1 MKRAI
6 LRAATNFIYFSL
18 NLIMVLISTLVPF
31 YYSVIA
37 LTEPQTVTTVIQNI
51 DYKNLIKKTPA
62 LETTLKDYGI
72 DYKKAD
78 EIMKSKEA
86 GELIEVYADEATE
99 ILLTLPE
106 NRKIDSSLIKE
117 LVDENID
124 KVLTVTKKN
133 TNIKFNQEEVKKTVS
148 NYIEENESV
157 IEECVPVFEQA
168 RTVIKQ
174 IKFSRIVSR
183 TLSLPFIIIFTAV
196 MIMITA
202 LIFIIKRRKFN
213 GLLFLGADF
222 TVISIIL
229 GLTVYFCK
237 SSFVTSLALKMS
249 DFGVSIIESAVSV
262 YADGIIIAVIIAVAL
277 AVIAFMLFAVLR
289 YIKSIPPT
297 VCDILDT
304 LNTDDNSPRH

>member
-18 NLIMVLISTLVPF
+18 NLIMVLICTLVPF

-297 VCDILDT
+297 VCDISDT

>member
-1 MKRAI
+1 MKRVI
-6 LRAATNFIYFSL
+6 LRAVTNFIYILLNSL
-18 NLIMVLISTLVPF
+18 MILICTIVPF

-51 DYKNLIKKTPA
+51 DYKTLIKKTPT
-62 LETTLKDYGI
+62 LEATLKDYGI

-86 GELIEVYADEATE
+86 GELIEVYVDEASE

-106 NRKIDSSLIKE
+106 NQKFDSSLVKK

-124 KVLTVTKKN
+124 KVLTVTKEN
-133 TNIKFNQEEVKKTVS
+133 TNIEFDEKEVKATVS
-148 NYIEENESV
+148 NYIAENESN
-157 IEECVPVFEQA
+157 IEEFAPVFEQA

-183 TLSLPFIIIFTAV
+183 TLTLPFIIIFASV
-196 MIMITA
+196 VLAITA
-202 LIFIIKRRKFN
+202 LIFIIKRRQFN

-222 TVISIIL
+222 TAVSIIL
-229 GLTVYFCK
+229 GLTLYFCK
-237 SSFVTSLALKMS
+237 SSFVTSLAVKMS

-262 YADGIIIAVIIAVAL
+262 YEDRIIIAIIISTTL
-277 AVIAFMLFAVLR
+277 AVLAFMLFAALR
-289 YIKSIPPT
+289 YLKSIPPIVSDT
-297 VCDILDT
+297 ADIPSTSDG
-304 LNTDDNSPRH
+304 SPSY

>member
-18 NLIMVLISTLVPF
+18 NLIMVLICTLVPF

-62 LETTLKDYGI
+62 LETTLEDYGI

-297 VCDILDT
+297 VCDISDT
-304 LNTDDNSPRH
+304 LNTDDNSP

>member
-304 LNTDDNSPRH
+304 LNTDDNSP

>member
-1 MKRAI
+1 MI
-6 LRAATNFIYFSL
+6 LICTI
-18 NLIMVLISTLVPF
+18 VPF

-51 DYKNLIKKTPA
+51 DYKTLIKKTPS
-62 LETTLKDYGI
+62 LEATLKDYGI

-99 ILLTLPE
+99 ILLSIPE
-106 NRKIDSSLIKE
+106 NRKIDSSLVKE

-124 KVLTVTKKN
+124 KVLTVTKEN
-133 TNIKFNQEEVKKTVS
+133 TNIEFDEKEVKETVS
-148 NYIEENESV
+148 NYIAENESS
-157 IEECVPVFEQA
+157 IEEYVPVFEQA

-183 TLSLPFIIIFTAV
+183 TLTLPFIIIFTAV
-196 MIMITA
+196 IIMITA
-202 LIFIIKRRKFN
+202 LIFIIKRRQFN

-222 TVISIIL
+222 TAVSIIL

-237 SSFVTSLALKMS
+237 SSFVTSLAVKMS
-249 DFGVSIIESAVSV
+249 DFGVSIIESAVSL
-262 YADGIIIAVIIAVAL
+262 YEDRIIIAIIIAATL
-277 AVIAFMLFAVLR
+277 AVLAFMLFAALR
-289 YIKSIPPT
+289 YLKSIPPSVSDT
-297 VCDILDT
+297 ADIT
-304 LNTDDNSPRH
+304 STGEGSSCY

>member
-6 LRAATNFIYFSL
+6 LRAVINFINISL
-18 NLIMVLISTLVPF
+18 NLIMVLICTLVPF

-51 DYKNLIKKTPA
+51 DYKTLIKKTPT

-124 KVLTVTKKN
+124 KVLIFTKEN
-133 TNIKFNQEEVKKTVS
+133 TNIEFDEKEVKKTVS
-148 NYIEENESV
+148 EYIAENENNIEEYA
-157 IEECVPVFEQA
+157 PVFEQA

-183 TLSLPFIIIFTAV
+183 TLTLPFIIIFTAV
-196 MIMITA
+196 IIMITA
-202 LIFIIKRRKFN
+202 LILIIKRRQFN

-222 TVISIIL
+222 TVVSIIL

-262 YADGIIIAVIIAVAL
+262 YVERIIIAIITAVEL
-277 AVIAFMLFAVLR
+277 AVIAFILFAVLR
-289 YIKSIPPT
+289 YIKSIPPS

-304 LNTDDNSPRH
+304 PNTDDNSP

>member
-51 DYKNLIKKTPA
+51 DYKTLIKKTPA

-304 LNTDDNSPRH
+304 LNTDDNSP

>member
-62 LETTLKDYGI
+62 LETTLEDYGI

>member
-51 DYKNLIKKTPA
+51 DYKTLIKKTPA

>member
-18 NLIMVLISTLVPF
+18 NLIMVLICTLVPF

>member
-51 DYKNLIKKTPA
+51 DYKTLIKKTPA

-297 VCDILDT
+297 VRDILDT
-304 LNTDDNSPRH
+304 LNTDDNSP

>member
-18 NLIMVLISTLVPF
+18 NLIMVLICTLVPF

-51 DYKNLIKKTPA
+51 DYKTLIKKTPA

-304 LNTDDNSPRH
+304 LNTDDNSP